1 MSLWKLERLRLWRT
15 QRLWILLAV
24 FGSIGVL
31 GPLTVRFLPELMESL
46 GEEAVGTLPP
56 MTAVDGVTQYIGN
69 AVQIGVLA
77 VAFVG
82 AAAIAFD
89 AKPEI
94 AVFLRTR
101 ASVRDILIPRFATV
115 AAAVVAMFSVGMA
128 VAYVGTG
135 LLLEWLDVGGVV
147 IGTLLFSMYL
157 VFVVAVIGLVA
168 SLVRRVPAVAL
179 LSVGGLIVFALVGIV
194 GPIAPW
200 LPSELIGATDH
211 LVRGGDFEFW
221 RSVSV
226 TVVLTIALLAVSI
239 RRLEVREL

>member
-89 AKPEI
+89 AKP
-94 AVFLRTR
+94 
-101 ASVRDILIPRFATV
+101 
-115 AAAVVAMFSVGMA
+115 
-128 VAYVGTG
+128 
-135 LLLEWLDVGGVV
+135 
-147 IGTLLFSMYL
+147 
-157 VFVVAVIGLVA
+157 
-168 SLVRRVPAVAL
+168 
-179 LSVGGLIVFALVGIV
+179 
-194 GPIAPW
+194 
-200 LPSELIGATDH
+200 
-211 LVRGGDFEFW
+211 
-221 RSVSV
+221 
-226 TVVLTIALLAVSI
+226 
-239 RRLEVREL
+239 